1 MSVVSK
7 SPRWLKVQLVVEA
20 VVKFYSEW
28 GRWVGL
34 SSGPSGGSGKLSV
47 LVFGHQVYHLALMLA
62 LMLASRWA
70 ISWASMQLV
79 CVLVV
84 AMVG

>member
-7 SPRWLKVQLVVEA
+7 SPRWLRVQLVVEA

-47 LVFGHQVYHLALMLA
+47 LVFGHQVVYAGTNVSIQVGHFLGLHATC
-62 LMLASRWA
+62 
-70 ISWASMQLV
+70 V
-79 CVLVV
+79 CTGSSNGGLSQ
-84 AMVG
+84 